1 MVSGWSVTS
10 FRRLVNFR
18 HNMTDPVSD
27 LITDSMI
34 PRGPVQWAAQT
45 YRIQQGTMK
54 YIEYIMIMPNKEKGR
69 GPWRETTEQ
78 WFLTWM
84 LYSLLAWAETLG
96 RTRGSVVWLAPRCA
110 RKAWSCCCRRRTAS
124 SSDGG
129 EVIWAM
135 SERKRFFFWD
145 VFPNC
150 SITELKKRA
159 KRSITA
165 NSLHLLICFLVSLYL
180 SKYK

>member
-1 MVSGWSVTS
+1 
-10 FRRLVNFR
+10 
-18 HNMTDPVSD
+18 MTDPVSD

-54 YIEYIMIMPNKEKGR
+54 YIESIRIMPNEEKGR

-96 RTRGSVVWLAPRCA
+96 RGWSGWLQDAPGKLGLVVA
-110 RKAWSCCCRRRTAS
+110 
-124 SSDGG
+124 DGEQQVPAMG
-129 EVIWAM
+129 E
-135 SERKRFFFWD
+135 R
-145 VFPNC
+145 
-150 SITELKKRA
+150 
-159 KRSITA
+159 
-165 NSLHLLICFLVSLYL
+165 
-180 SKYK
+180 